1 MKREKRKKKRKEQVT
16 LKGDKWVWYFF
27 VSWCC
32 CCFSNLSLKSS
43 SCHEMEMKM
52 DRGMCMKRK
61 EWRDTG
67 ISSKYELQENN
78 KRDQGEEGVKRGN
91 IITSLTSIS
100 GWPASHGQKVERDLK
115 TQKIGG
121 WTTMKWTIM
130 KQERC
135 RQEMLVVVS
144 LVLGFMLNWKGNPL
158 KS

>member
-115 TQKIGG
+115 TQKSVAGQQSTEPSWNKRDVDKRCWWLFHLFWATCESCWI
-121 WTTMKWTIM
+121 
-130 KQERC
+130 ER
-135 RQEMLVVVS
+135 
-144 LVLGFMLNWKGNPL
+144 GIH
-158 KS
+158 